1 MTLTF
6 SHSLVLIL
14 MNIFRGY
21 TKYSLED
28 TQLIS
33 KILRQS
39 QDKPYVATSSNLND
53 FSMYKIMRHFKELLP
68 CQKNSVNV
76 NQEGVCR
83 SANTPSNTK
92 RNVDITGKLKYFL
105 LNFLICV
112 VTYFSFL
119 SYFCFRDCNISRA
132 LLQTPPYA
140 PPWPFYL

>member
-1 MTLTF
+1 
-6 SHSLVLIL
+6 

-76 NQEGVCR
+76 NRKVCAEQLIHPVILKGMWILQE
-83 SANTPSNTK
+83 NSN
-92 RNVDITGKLKYFL
+92 IF
-105 LNFLICV
+105 F
-112 VTYFSFL
+112 
-119 SYFCFRDCNISRA
+119 
-132 LLQTPPYA
+132 
-140 PPWPFYL
+140 